1 MRISGQVIGA
11 RVTTATR
18 RSVIFRSDGRE
29 WVLVFCTAASS
40 VSPPQMAAPMPAADR
55 RKLRR
60 AVNIVVV
67 VFMCAILRD
76 ILFTCE
82 GEISESWCF
91 YGATG
96 ADAAGRRDYETEGNG
111 HRYRG
116 ARDRQLSGRSAL
128 QAVDA
133 GGQGGA
139 QRFQA
144 EAGRQ
149 RN

>member
-18 RSVIFRSDGRE
+18 RSVIFRSEGLE

-60 AVNIVVV
+60 SVNFMVV
-67 VFMCAILRD
+67 VFMWAILRD

-82 GEISESWCF
+82 GDTSESWRF
-91 YGATG
+91 YGVTG
-96 ADAAGRRDYETEGNG
+96 ADAAGWRDREVERTRDR
-111 HRYRG
+111 HRG
-116 ARDRQLSGRSAL
+116 ARHRQL
-128 QAVDA
+128 
-133 GGQGGA
+133 
-139 QRFQA
+139 
-144 EAGRQ
+144 
-149 RN
+149 